1 MSLSRRFAA
10 SAVALAGMLLLVHG
24 LPYTV
29 TLTIVAV
36 FAAATLSSVGGFAFS
51 ALCGAS
57 LFQFLPPVEAVHLM
71 VVCSIALQFFS
82 VVALRQSIDWRLLSR
97 FLLGG
102 MISLPLG
109 IYLLTMLDAGVYK
122 RIIGAFLVCYGV
134 FMLLRPALTLRFQR
148 GWADVLA
155 GAVGGITGGFAAFP
169 GAFVT
174 IWCSLKGWD
183 KARQRGVYQPFI
195 LLMQLAALA
204 ILTIHPARPIH
215 LATPVAAIT
224 PLIFVP
230 AALLGT
236 WCGLGWYR
244 RLSDAQ
250 FAKVVNLL
258 LITAGFG
265 LIL

>member
-1 MSLSRRFAA
+1 LS
-10 SAVALAGMLLLVHG
+10 V
-24 LPYTV
+24 
-29 TLTIVAV
+29 
-36 FAAATLSSVGGFAFS
+36 
-51 ALCGAS
+51 
-57 LFQFLPPVEAVHLM
+57 
-71 VVCSIALQFFS
+71 
-82 VVALRQSIDWRLLSR
+82 
-97 FLLGG
+97 
-102 MISLPLG
+102 
-109 IYLLTMLDAGVYK
+109 LDAGLYR
-122 RIIGAFLVCYGV
+122 RIIGAFLIAYGL
-134 FMLLRPALTLRFQR
+134 FMLFRPALRLRFQR
-148 GWADVLA
+148 DWADVVA
-155 GAVGGITGGFAAFP
+155 GAAGGITGGFAAFP

-204 ILTIHPARPIH
+204 ILTIRAGGPIH
-215 LATPVAAIT
+215 DATPVAALT
-224 PLIFVP
+224 PLMFVP

-258 LITAGFG
+258 LIVAGFG